1 MRLNHLLEKVYYEP
15 ERPSALGDVNKF
27 YRAARRYGVQRS
39 QVLHTTELYSTQT
52 CKKTLSPPQSTCK

>member
-39 QVLHTTELYSTQT
+39 QVLYTDLQENTFATSEYM
-52 CKKTLSPPQSTCK
+52 